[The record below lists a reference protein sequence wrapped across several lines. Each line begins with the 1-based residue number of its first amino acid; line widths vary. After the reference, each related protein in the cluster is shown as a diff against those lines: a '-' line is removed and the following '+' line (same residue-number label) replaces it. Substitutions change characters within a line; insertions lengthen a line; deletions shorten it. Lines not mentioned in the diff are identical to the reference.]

1 MVERIPILA
10 TVGLNMRQIRV
21 YIIDVNAAVR
31 RALATRL
38 EADPHLHVVGM
49 SNSLANAGPHLELLK
64 PDVVIYGLN
73 HKIQHDIS
81 TAVRELS
88 HTAPT
93 IVLVPYADELE
104 RQEMLEAGVKLYLLK
119 QIDSTRLI
127 REIDK
132 LAYAAA

>member
-1 MVERIPILA
+1 
-10 TVGLNMRQIRV
+10 MRQIRV

-38 EADPHLHVVGM
+38 EADPHLQVVGM
-49 SNSLANAGPHLELLK
+49 SNSLSNAGPHLEMIK

-73 HKIQHDIS
+73 HKIQNNVS

-88 HTAPT
+88 RTTPT

-104 RQEMLEAGVKLYLLK
+104 RQEMLDAGVKLYLLK

-127 REIDK
+127 REIDNI
-132 LAYAAA
+132 AYQTI

>member
-1 MVERIPILA
+1 
-10 TVGLNMRQIRV
+10 MRQIQV

-49 SNSLANAGPHLELLK
+49 SNSLLNAVPHLEMLK

-73 HKIQHDIS
+73 HKSQSDKLS
-81 TAVRELS
+81 TAVSQLS
-88 HTAPT
+88 RTVPT

-119 QIDSTRLI
+119 QIDSTKLI
-127 REIDK
+127 REIDSV
-132 LAYAAA
+132 AHTAV